1 MGGQYAGM
9 AADMQFITLLPEI
22 KMAATKPEVV
32 IVDCI
37 E

>member
-1 MGGQYAGM
+1 MGGRYAGM
-9 AADMQFITLLPEI
+9 AADMQFITPIPEI

-32 IVDCI
+32 LVDCI